1 MYNVRDNVRDEW
13 KLNKYICIKNALS
26 TDVVKISTFS

>member
-26 TDVVKISTFS
+26 TDVKISTFS